1 MGKRQSALVCFFGLF
16 FLYSC
21 HSERVSPV
29 REDRVSLSAFN
40 ETFGSPHILNADE
53 GVCYYMGAW
62 GPGATLMKIRFQDD
76 MILSME
82 SEYYEEAI
90 LSTYIPRLIESL
102 RVEESEVDEFYR
114 RYGINPRDVA
124 NRALNFLTSVMHMTY
139 PNGYGKYYMTG
150 MTGNN
155 PYKDTPFEKSNPLW
169 SPNSYQQWN
178 EWWHRK
184 GHVDFSRFQPKG
196 MPFMGDDR

>member
-1 MGKRQSALVCFFGLF
+1 MGKEQFAFVCFFGLL

-29 REDRVSLSAFN
+29 QEDRVSLSAFN
-40 ETFGSPHILNADE
+40 ETFGSPHIFDADE

-82 SEYYEEAI
+82 SEYYEEAV

-114 RYGINPRDVA
+114 RIGINPLDVA
-124 NRALNFLTSVMHMTY
+124 NRALMFLTNVMHQTY
-139 PNGYGKYYMTG
+139 PNGYGEHYMTSE
-150 MTGNN
+150 
-155 PYKDTPFEKSNPLW
+155 PYKDTPFETSYPVW

-178 EWWHRK
+178 KWWQRK
-184 GHVDFSRFQPKG
+184 GHVYFSRFQPKG
-196 MPFMGDDR
+196 VYFMGDDR

>member
-1 MGKRQSALVCFFGLF
+1 
-16 FLYSC
+16 
-21 HSERVSPV
+21 
-29 REDRVSLSAFN
+29 
-40 ETFGSPHILNADE
+40 
-53 GVCYYMGAW
+53 MGAW
-62 GPGATLMKIRFQDD
+62 NPGATLMKIRFHDD
-76 MILSME
+76 TILSME
-82 SEYYEEAI
+82 SEYYEEAV

-102 RVEESEVDEFYR
+102 RVEESEIDEHYHR
-114 RYGINPRDVA
+114 GIGINPLDVA

-178 EWWHRK
+178 EWWQR
-184 GHVDFSRFQPKG
+184 GRTS
-196 MPFMGDDR
+196 

>member
-1 MGKRQSALVCFFGLF
+1 MGKKQSAFVCFFGLF

-21 HSERVSPV
+21 HSERVSSV
-29 REDRVSLSAFN
+29 QEDRVSLSAFN
-40 ETFGSPHILNADE
+40 ETFGSPHIFDADE

-82 SEYYEEAI
+82 SEYYEEAV

-114 RYGINPRDVA
+114 KIGINPRDVA
-124 NRALNFLTSVMHMTY
+124 NRALMFLTSVMHQTY
-139 PNGYGKYYMTG
+139 PNGYGEYDMTSE
-150 MTGNN
+150 
-155 PYKDTPFEKSNPLW
+155 PYKDTPFETSSPVW

-178 EWWHRK
+178 EWWQRK

-196 MPFMGDDR
+196 VHFMRDDR

>member
-1 MGKRQSALVCFFGLF
+1 MGKKQSVFVCFFGLF

-21 HSERVSPV
+21 HSERVSSV
-29 REDRVSLSAFN
+29 QEDRVSLSAFN
-40 ETFGSPHILNADE
+40 ETFGSPHIFDADE

-82 SEYYEEAI
+82 SEYYEEAV

-114 RYGINPRDVA
+114 KIGINPRDVA
-124 NRALNFLTSVMHMTY
+124 NRALMFLTSVMHQTY
-139 PNGYGKYYMTG
+139 PNGYGEYDMTSE
-150 MTGNN
+150 
-155 PYKDTPFEKSNPLW
+155 PYKDTPFETSSPVW

-178 EWWHRK
+178 EWWQRK

-196 MPFMGDDR
+196 VHFMGDDR